1 VAAEI
6 LERAGKKELYIILP
20 KSARKM
26 WLMKRLAPTRFRK
39 MVKEQFMA
47 SMQKVKKYQSKQ
59 N

>member
-1 VAAEI
+1 
-6 LERAGKKELYIILP
+6 
-20 KSARKM
+20 
-26 WLMKRLAPTRFRK
+26 MKRLAPTRFRK